1 MFNFEEKKLRFV
13 RQKKINITLMLS
25 GKNCLNEAKNHNPP
39 PPCKLNGWSL
49 NVLISEK
56 FSQYDDTFSSSL
68 CHSHYNKCINNSQF
82 SALFVRK
89 IVAVMTSYGF

>member
-1 MFNFEEKKLRFV
+1 MRHQMQREHAQIMKITNVFFYPISVYAQTNLIIELKLTESF
-13 RQKKINITLMLS
+13 QQEI
-25 GKNCLNEAKNHNPP
+25 
-39 PPCKLNGWSL
+39 

-68 CHSHYNKCINNSQF
+68 CHSHYNKFINKSQF

-89 IVAVMTSYGF
+89 ILEVMIWFLKL

>member
-1 MFNFEEKKLRFV
+1 MRYRMQREHAQIMKITNVFLSNFSLCSNQSNHRTE
-13 RQKKINITLMLS
+13 IDCLS
-25 GKNCLNEAKNHNPP
+25 FQQEI
-39 PPCKLNGWSL
+39 

-56 FSQYDDTFSSSL
+56 ISQYDDTFSSSR

-89 IVAVMTSYGF
+89 ILEVMIWFLKM

>member
-1 MFNFEEKKLRFV
+1 MK
-13 RQKKINITLMLS
+13 QKTIT
-25 GKNCLNEAKNHNPP
+25 PP
-39 PPCKLNGWSL
+39 PTCKLNGWSL

-68 CHSHYNKCINNSQF
+68 SHSHYNKFINNSQF